1 MSCPLTRS
9 CSATACSIA
18 KTIELAPL
26 STTKDPTWDG
36 VNLTIWSANEL
47 SVGILIASLPP
58 LRKQF
63 DMIFRRF
70 LPTTLRGSKSKQP
83 NGIPLYNV
91 SKQFTVGSRPAG
103 RSEQNKSK
111 LYEDDSSEKGILPE
125 SDNGIMK
132 TVVHEVVHEERDG
145 SSDNVRKPVRAHSG
159 AFEHAY

>member
-1 MSCPLTRS
+1 V

-18 KTIELAPL
+18 KTIELASL

-63 DMIFRRF
+63 DKIFRKF
-70 LPTTLRGSKSKQP
+70 LPTTLRGSRSKQP

-91 SKQFTVGSRPAG
+91 SKQFAVSTRPTG
-103 RSEQNKSK
+103 KSGDHISK
-111 LYEDDSSEKGILPE
+111 LYDDDSSEKGILPDPE
-125 SDNGIMK
+125 NNGIMK
-132 TVVHEVVHEERDG
+132 TVVHEVVHEERAG
-145 SSDNVRKPVRAHSG
+145 SSENVQKPVRVHSG
-159 AFEHAY
+159 AYGHAY